1 MSVPRRPRPDDW
13 STNHGRARTA
23 LSDRLDG
30 LIDPDESQWLDDH
43 LAACGECRSAAED
56 YDAKGASLRAARN
69 HPPAPPRDL
78 WARTASAIER
88 ESGFRDRRLGSGGHR
103 QAWFRSPLLPT
114 ALVVVVAVGTLISS
128 QLSSGGATP
137 ARSNGPTTA
146 LASDSTVVSVVPGAT
161 PLIVGEHVQ
170 WISRGTDGRYRVTN
184 WDVPEV
190 CPGSTAGCTSA
201 APVEDQPVQLTTEP
215 TSVFG
220 SPEGNQLIVV
230 NDPGAS
236 RPATI
241 SVVPLHTAEPAA
253 TPTPTSTATAT
264 PHPSV
269 SGAASSSPSSP
280 PTRSPGVPPSATP
293 SVAPGSP
300 ATTATPETSAG
311 IASPPLPSVPVTP
324 SATPGGPVQIA
335 ENVVLVGQS
344 AAYSPDF
351 GWFAFTARQAD
362 GSTGPDIYLWKV
374 GDPVAREMTTDHH
387 SSFGSW
393 TPDGIAVGSTIDAAD
408 GGNGARDDVPA
419 RSFLLDPATGRQT
432 ALPQTGRSWR
442 PSVDPTGHR
451 AVYWAGTLR
460 LTSDANAYVPSDG
473 RLVIGDWD
481 ATARPSAGPEATR
494 LESGQ
499 EDARHETTIASG
511 QITDWDARWDST
523 GTKLAVWI
531 ADRDRADVGKLSLYD
546 VDPFNGR
553 IDLKKPLLDG
563 IRAAAGFS
571 IADGK
576 LVWAQPSSKAPGAAG
591 RVLVFAWTDKGAGT
605 IETGS
610 DQVIVIR

>member
-1 MSVPRRPRPDDW
+1 
-13 STNHGRARTA
+13 
-23 LSDRLDG
+23 LDG
-30 LIDPDESQWLDDH
+30 LIEPGESRWLDDH

-56 YDAKGASLRAARN
+56 YEAQASSLRVPRN

-78 WARTASAIER
+78 WPRTAAAIER
-88 ESGFRDRRLGSGGHR
+88 ESGFRDRRTGSARRR
-103 QAWFRSPLLPT
+103 QVWFRSPLLPT

-128 QLSSGGATP
+128 QLSNGGATP
-137 ARSNGPTTA
+137 ARSNGPVTA
-146 LASDSTVVSVVPGAT
+146 LASDATVDSAVPGAT

-184 WDVPEV
+184 WEVPEV
-190 CPGSTAGCTSA
+190 CPGSTDRCTSA

-253 TPTPTSTATAT
+253 TPTPTATATAT
-264 PHPSV
+264 PTPSV
-269 SGAASSSPSSP
+269 SVAASSSPSAP
-280 PTRSPGVPPSATP
+280 PTRSPGVAPPASP
-293 SVAPGSP
+293 SVAPSSSSSSP
-300 ATTATPETSAG
+300 TPETSAEV
-311 IASPPLPSVPVTP
+311 ASPPLPSVAVTP

-344 AAYSPDF
+344 AAYSRDF
-351 GWFAFTARQAD
+351 GWFAFTARPAD
-362 GSTGPDIYLWKV
+362 GSTGPDIYVWKV
-374 GDPVAREMTTDHH
+374 GDPVAREMTTDHR

-393 TPDGIAVGSTIDAAD
+393 TPDGMAVGSTAAVSD
-408 GGNGARDDVPA
+408 GGTDARAEIPA
-419 RSFLLDPATGRQT
+419 RSFLLDPASGTQI
-432 ALPQTGRSWR
+432 ALPQTGRTWR

-451 AVYWAGTLR
+451 AVYWAGTVQR
-460 LTSDANAYVPSDG
+460 TSDTKTYVPSAG
-473 RLVIGDWD
+473 RLVLGDWD
-481 ATARPSAGPEATR
+481 AGAGPSVGPEATR

-571 IADGK
+571 IGEGK
-576 LVWAQPSSKAPGAAG
+576 LVWAQPSSKAPGTVG
-591 RVLVFAWTDKGAGT
+591 RVLVMAWTDKGAGT
-605 IETGS
+605 IETVS
-610 DQVIVIR
+610 DQVVVIR

>member
-1 MSVPRRPRPDDW
+1 MSLPRRPRPDDW
-13 STNHGRARTA
+13 AVSHGRARTA

-30 LIDPDESQWLDDH
+30 LIEPGESGWLDDH
-43 LAACGECRSAAED
+43 LAACAECQSAAED
-56 YDAKGASLRAARN
+56 YEAQASSLRAGRN
-69 HPPAPPRDL
+69 HAPAPPRDL
-78 WARTASAIER
+78 WARTAAAIER
-88 ESGFRDRRLGSGGHR
+88 ESGFRDRRLGSAGRR

-137 ARSNGPTTA
+137 GRSNGPVTA
-146 LASDSTVVSVVPGAT
+146 LASDATVVSAVPAAT

-190 CPGSTAGCTSA
+190 CPGSTDRCTSA

-220 SPEGNQLIVV
+220 SPEGKQLIVV
-230 NDPGAS
+230 NGPGAS
-236 RPATI
+236 RPSTI
-241 SVVPLHTAEPAA
+241 SVVPLHTTEPTA
-253 TPTPTSTATAT
+253 TPTPPAIAT
-264 PHPSV
+264 PTPSV
-269 SGAASSSPSSP
+269 SVAASSSASPP
-280 PTRSPGVPPSATP
+280 PTRSPAVAPSAP
-293 SVAPGSP
+293 SP
-300 ATTATPETSAG
+300 AAPSSPSSSPTPETSAG
-311 IASPPLPSVPVTP
+311 IASPPLPSVAVTP

-344 AAYSPDF
+344 AAYSRDF
-351 GWFAFTARQAD
+351 GWFAFTARPAD
-362 GSTGPDIYLWKV
+362 GSTGPDIYVWKV
-374 GDPVAREMTTDHH
+374 GDPVAREMTTDHR

-393 TPDGIAVGSTIDAAD
+393 TPDGMAVGSTIVASD

-419 RSFLLDPATGRQT
+419 RSFLLDPATGTQV
-432 ALPQTGRSWR
+432 ALPQTGRTWR

-460 LTSDANAYVPSDG
+460 LTSDTTAYVPSGG

-481 ATARPSAGPEATR
+481 ATVGPSLGPEATR

-499 EDARHETTIASG
+499 EEARHETTIAAG

-576 LVWAQPSSKAPGAAG
+576 LVWAQPSSKTPGTAG
-591 RVLVFAWTDKGAGT
+591 RVLVLAWTDKGAGT

-610 DQVIVIR
+610 DQVVVIR